1 MGLPICALLS
11 VLPILGL
18 IILGLKVHD
27 IRKTLNEYMET
38 SNERAEQLLAT
49 NDELINVQILT
60 ISNFIDESVREQF
73 PERYSKPSS

>member
-49 NDELINVQILT
+49 NDELIRIQILT